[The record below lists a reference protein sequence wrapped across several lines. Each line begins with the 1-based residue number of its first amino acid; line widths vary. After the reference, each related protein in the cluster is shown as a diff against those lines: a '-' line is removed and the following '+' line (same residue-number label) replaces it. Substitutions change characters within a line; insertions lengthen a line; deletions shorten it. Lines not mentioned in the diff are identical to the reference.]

1 MMLNS
6 LINET
11 IVSIALFSVFAT
23 GYYTPLNVITEWV
36 VDKWVRLCV
45 KLNIFSAT
53 KLALFL
59 TCAKCQAFIITL
71 VYTWNLI
78 DAIVASML
86 ALGIK
91 WMIKKVT
98 DE

>member
-1 MMLNS
+1 MMNTS

-36 VDKWVRLCV
+36 VDKWVRLCI
-45 KLNIFSAT
+45 KLNLFPAT

-71 VYTWNLI
+71 FYTWNLI

-86 ALGIK
+86 ALVIK
-91 WMIKKVT
+91 WMIKEVT
-98 DE
+98 ND

>member
-1 MMLNS
+1 MM
-6 LINET
+6 ITET

-23 GYYTPLNVITEWV
+23 GYYTPLNIITEWI
-36 VDKWVRLCV
+36 VDKYIQLCIKWRMFWAV
-45 KLNIFSAT
+45 KAS
-53 KLALFL
+53 LFL

-78 DAIVASML
+78 DAIIASML

-91 WMIKKVT
+91 WMINYVSRV
-98 DE
+98 E

>member
-1 MMLNS
+1 M
-6 LINET
+6 ITET

-23 GYYTPLNVITEWV
+23 GYYTPLNVIIEWI
-36 VDKWVRLCV
+36 VDKYIRFCI
-45 KLNIFSAT
+45 KYNIFWAVKASM
-53 KLALFL
+53 FL

-78 DAIVASML
+78 DAIIASIL

-91 WMIKKVT
+91 WIINYVSRV
-98 DE
+98 E